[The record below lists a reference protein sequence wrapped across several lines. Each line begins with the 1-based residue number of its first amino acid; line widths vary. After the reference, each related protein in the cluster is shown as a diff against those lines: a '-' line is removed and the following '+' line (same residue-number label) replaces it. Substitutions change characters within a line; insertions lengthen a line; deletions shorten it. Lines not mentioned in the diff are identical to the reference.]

1 MYFFSMRCYPKNALF
16 VVFSWFISFPFW
28 ETFLFFESEKFSIL
42 SNPNPFAKVQNYP
55 KTTITLC
62 RNLLQNYVKK
72 KSQTY
77 PQASER
83 PHYEPLTNYD

>member
-1 MYFFSMRCYPKNALF
+1 MNIFSMRCYPKNALF
-16 VVFSWFISFPFW
+16 VVFSLSVSFPFW

-72 KSQTY
+72 KSQAY
-77 PQASER
+77 P
-83 PHYEPLTNYD
+83 

>member
-1 MYFFSMRCYPKNALF
+1 MNIFSMRCYPKNALF
-16 VVFSWFISFPFW
+16 VVFYLSVSFPFW

-42 SNPNPFAKVQNYP
+42 SNPNPFAKVHNYP

-72 KSQTY
+72 KSRAY
-77 PQASER
+77 P
-83 PHYEPLTNYD
+83 

>member
-1 MYFFSMRCYPKNALF
+1 MLSEKSTFCRLL
-16 VVFSWFISFPFW
+16 WFISFPFW

-77 PQASER
+77 P
-83 PHYEPLTNYD
+83 